1 MAFLRF
7 LFVLFFRRPAVEGIT
22 AKVVADSIATYF
34 FGAEMHLGNRVTTF
48 QLRYPRFIHAEL
60 MTHRVFSRN
69 ASSSRAIPVMTMLKE
84 ILLDPAMPIYWGA
97 NQSGMQAKSELS
109 GLKRRL
115 AIRVWRLARYPAVFA
130 AFIAYKIGLHKQ
142 IANRIC
148 EPWAHISVVV
158 TATEYQNWF
167 NLRLHADA
175 QPEIRHLAGMMDL
188 ARSISTPR
196 RLNAGEWHLP
206 YVRSFE
212 RNNLSSEDAIKV
224 SVARCARVS
233 YLTHDK
239 QMPSIE
245 QDIAL
250 YERLVGSVPLHASP
264 AEHQA
269 KPDVFDTPNPVKT
282 YGTDWARDRNHYDN
296 LWLHGNLVGWVQ
308 YRKLLPSEFIAG

>member
-1 MAFLRF
+1 MGIFAFILM
-7 LFVLFFRRPAVEGIT
+7 LFAKRIPTGIS
-22 AKVVADSIATYF
+22 AKVIADSISTYVI
-34 FGAEMHLGNRVTTF
+34 GTTMVRGIQITTF

-69 ASSSRAIPVMTMLKE
+69 ASSSRAIPVLTMLKQ
-84 ILLDPAMPIYWGA
+84 IIVDPAMPIYWGA
-97 NQSGMQAKSELS
+97 NQSGMQAKAELK
-109 GLKRRL
+109 GFKRWL
-115 AIRVWRLARYPAVFA
+115 AIRAWRTARYPAVFA

-148 EPWAHISVVV
+148 EPWAYISVVV

-175 QPEIRHLAGMMDL
+175 QPEIRYLAELMDN
-188 ARSISTPR
+188 ARHASTPR

-206 YVRSFE
+206 YVRMFE
-212 RNNLSSEDAIKV
+212 RDSLSVDDAIKV

-233 YLTHDK
+233 YLTHDN
-239 QMPSIE
+239 QVPEIE
-245 QDIAL
+245 QDLKL

-269 KPDVFDTPNPVKT
+269 KPDTLRGEINPEDASWRYLPVWQNPQ
-282 YGTDWARDRNHYDN
+282 Y
-296 LWLHGNLVGWVQ
+296 HGNLRGFVQ
-308 YRKLLPSEFIAG
+308 YRKLLPHEFAAG